1 MTLSKTQQ
9 FIEDDFFKPLYE
21 KYKGLMEET
30 PEKVININGVERKRT
45 KELLHK
51 EFEKVLSIVNNKF
64 PVYLSGP
71 AGTGKTTIASKVA
84 ETLELEFYMNIKLT
98 DVFELI
104 GFIDAKGNY
113 VETEF
118 YKAFTQGS
126 LYFIDEIDSSDPSVL
141 VAINAAIANRKMVF
155 PNGTVDA
162 HEKFCIIVAGNT
174 NGSGANENYNTR
186 NLIDAAT
193 LDRFIILN
201 IDYDE
206 RIEKEVAGGD
216 GNIVKLVNKLRTI
229 DTPFRSVFSTRFIQ
243 KFVLLKNQGFS
254 KEEITTV
261 LFTDYDTYYK
271 DEVDK
276 LVDAALKSK
285 NGRKTEKPAT
295 LSEIFDI

>member
-118 YKAFTQGS
+118 YKAFTQGG

-162 HEKFCIIVAGNT
+162 HENFCIIVAGNT